1 MKKKLT
7 EEQKLEFFADRKSK
21 KLAEAK
27 KVSKKKEE
35 EHVNS

>member
-7 EEQKLEFFADRKSK
+7 EEQKLEFFADRKAK

-27 KVSKKKEE
+27 KTIKNKDV
-35 EHVNS
+35 EHVNN